1 MIAGY
6 LPLIGLPKK
15 KVDFNPT
22 QSIIQPLSTHH
33 DELWLNLSAEITRR
47 KSTSSDTVEEM
58 IAQPSVP
65 FEEPDSSPERPGRMV
80 RIQRHFKK
88 TLTRLRKVFQ
98 QPADVTANNDNECP
112 DPLRVEAP
120 VRQRSVVR
128 RDSNVTNAKRLA
140 AKRKRPGVMDESEL
154 ADPDG
159 LPIHQQF
166 QSNKLS
172 EGEGEADTSEITSE
186 LLEIFEH
193 LTVSVSKR
201 RRLDSIEPYVSQI
214 RSC

>member
-1 MIAGY
+1 M
-6 LPLIGLPKK
+6 PLIGLPKK

-22 QSIIQPLSTHH
+22 QSVIQPLSIH

-47 KSTSSDTVEEM
+47 KSTSSDTVEE
-58 IAQPSVP
+58 IIVQPTVSA
-65 FEEPDSSPERPGRMV
+65 EAATSSERPGRMV

-88 TLTRLRKVFQ
+88 ALTRLRKVFH
-98 QPADVTANNDNECP
+98 QPSEDVTTNNNECP
-112 DPLRVEAP
+112 NPLRVA

-140 AKRKRPGVMDESEL
+140 AKRKRPGVMDEEL
-154 ADPDG
+154 ADSDG
-159 LPIHQQF
+159 LNHQF
-166 QSNKLS
+166 QLHNLS
-172 EGEGEADTSEITSE
+172 AECEPDNSEITSE
-186 LLEIFEH
+186 LQEIFEH

-201 RRLDSIEPYVSQI
+201 PRLDSMEPYISRI

>member
-22 QSIIQPLSTHH
+22 QSIIQPLSTQ

-58 IAQPSVP
+58 IAQPTVS
-65 FEEPDSSPERPGRMV
+65 EGASSERPGRMV

-88 TLTRLRKVFQ
+88 ALTRLRKVFQ
-98 QPADVTANNDNECP
+98 QPEPDVTTNNDNECP
-112 DPLRVEAP
+112 DPLRVA

-140 AKRKRPGVMDESEL
+140 AKRKRPGVMNDEV

-159 LPIHQQF
+159 LIHQF
-166 QSNKLS
+166 QSNELGA
-172 EGEGEADTSEITSE
+172 ECERDTTSEITSE

-201 RRLDSIEPYVSQI
+201 RRLDSMVPYVSQI